1 MMVKL
6 KMIALS
12 LLMSGTFAY
21 AQSGLGSVKGSVKDE
36 KTKQAIPLC
45 KVKIVQNG
53 TTKGGAQTDFDG
65 KFQINGVQ
73 PGTYDVEISMVE
85 YQTSITTGVIVSPDK
100 ITFLDNLTIGKPEK
114 NKDLGEVKLIAYKVP
129 LIDKDGG
136 ASGATVTERTF
147 QDYQFVRLQELLK
160 RLEGLTRMKE
170 RAKFPFVVRV
180 QMVHISTLMVSK
192 FEVLQT
198 CLNQH
203 SKKSR

>member
-12 LLMSGTFAY
+12 LLMPGTFAY

-85 YQTSITTGVIVSPDK
+85 YQ
-100 ITFLDNLTIGKPEK
+100 N
-114 NKDLGEVKLIAYKVP
+114 
-129 LIDKDGG
+129 
-136 ASGATVTERTF
+136 
-147 QDYQFVRLQELLK
+147 
-160 RLEGLTRMKE
+160 
-170 RAKFPFVVRV
+170 
-180 QMVHISTLMVSK
+180 
-192 FEVLQT
+192 
-198 CLNQH
+198 
-203 SKKSR
+203 